1 MVKDFL
7 SAAQEELEQIKNSW
21 YKLGLIT
28 IFPLLCFALIIA
40 IFHKGVAHDLP
51 LAVVDND
58 KSSLSR
64 KLLFNIDASST
75 IKITQQLQN
84 SRDAM
89 KLLQESKVYGV
100 IIIPKNFAKD
110 VYLKK
115 SPKITA
121 LLNTQYILISK
132 IFKAA
137 LLETTSTL
145 SGGFEFVGNLTK
157 NKPVSEAIN
166 SVAPI
171 KLYSATFFNTYK
183 NYFYFLVSALL
194 PSIWQIFVVIATV
207 VSFGTLFKAKQ
218 EQEFFGEGSIVMKI
232 LGKLFPYTIAYFL
245 LGAGYIF
252 YLYGFEPWPFEGS
265 VAVMLFALFLT
276 TIAYQAVALFLFVTG
291 FDYARTLSLGAVY
304 TAPAF
309 AFLGITFPI
318 YSMNDFAIFWRDL
331 LPVSYLVNIQI
342 SLANYG
348 ASALQQLDNLGSIA
362 LFLLFFIPVF
372 WRFKQRLGR

>member
-1 MVKDFL
+1 MFEDFL
-7 SAAQEELEQIKNSW
+7 WALKEELRQIKSSW

-40 IFHKGVAHDLP
+40 IFKEGVAHDLP
-51 LAVVDND
+51 VAVVDYD

-64 KLLFNIDASST
+64 KVLFDIDASST
-75 IKITQQLQN
+75 IHITQQCN
-84 SRDAM
+84 DVISAKR
-89 KLLQESKVYGV
+89 LLQESKVYGV
-100 IIIPKNFAKD
+100 IIIPKNFTKD

-115 SPKITA
+115 SPKVTA

-137 LLETTSTL
+137 LLETV
-145 SGGFEFVGNLTK
+145 SGVAGSVEVGWNLAK
-157 NKPVSEAIN
+157 DEPLYEAIAN
-166 SVAPI
+166 VAPI
-171 KLYSATFFNTYK
+171 KLYTATFFNTYK

-194 PSIWQIFVVIATV
+194 PSIWQIFVVIGTI
-207 VSFGTLFKAKQ
+207 VSFGSLFKAKK
-218 EQEFFGEGSIVMKI
+218 EQEFFREGSLIMKT
-232 LGKLFPYTIAYFL
+232 LGKIFPYTMAYFL

-252 YLYGFEPWPFEGS
+252 YLYGVEPWPFEGS
-265 VAVMLFALFLT
+265 LSVMLFAIFLT

-291 FDYARTLSLGAVY
+291 FDYARALSLGAVY

-318 YSMNDFAIFWRDL
+318 YSMNAFAIFWRDL

-348 ASALQQLDNLGSIA
+348 ASALQQLDNLYHIA
-362 LFLLFFIPVF
+362 LFLLFFIPVI
-372 WRFKQRLGR
+372 WQFKQRLAR

>member
-1 MVKDFL
+1 MFEDFV
-7 SAAQEELEQIKNSW
+7 SAFKEELEQIKNSW
-21 YKLGLIT
+21 YRIGLIT
-28 IFPLLCFALIIA
+28 LFPLLCFGLIIA
-40 IFHKGVAHDLP
+40 IFHKGVACELP
-51 LAVVDND
+51 LAVVDYD

-75 IKITQQLQN
+75 IHITQQLK
-84 SRDAM
+84 SAKSAM
-89 KLLQESKVYGV
+89 KLLQESKVYGIV
-100 IIIPKNFAKD
+100 IIPKNFEKD

-115 SPKITA
+115 SPKVTA

-132 IFKAA
+132 VFKAS

-145 SGGFEFVGNLTK
+145 AGSFEFLHNLTK
-157 NKPVSEAIN
+157 SEPINEAI
-166 SVAPI
+166 SRVTPI
-171 KLYSATFFNTYK
+171 KLYIATFFNTYK

-194 PSIWQIFVVIATV
+194 PSIWQIFVVITTV
-207 VSFGTLFKAKQ
+207 VSFGTLFKLKK
-218 EQEFFGEGSIVMKI
+218 EQLFFANGSIEMKI
-232 LGKLFPYTIAYFL
+232 LGKLAPYTIAYFL

-265 VAVMLFALFLT
+265 ISVMLFAILLT
-276 TIAYQAVALFLFVTG
+276 TVAYQVVALFLFVTG
-291 FDYARTLSLGAVY
+291 FDYARSLSLGAVY

-331 LPVSYLVNIQI
+331 LPISYLVNIQI

-348 ASALQQLDNLGSIA
+348 ASALQQIDNLWHIS

-372 WRFKQRLGR
+372 LQFRRRLGR